1 MRLLSVNQDA
11 KTIKGVKKGYLTGIL
26 YLLPNKKLC
35 PCCSPGCRKACL
47 VGAGRGQMSCVS
59 KARMR
64 KTQMFLK
71 NRDAFMRYLLADI
84 QELVDRA
91 DLERLKP
98 CVRINGTS
106 DIDVEKELGV
116 VLDTFTDVQFY
127 DYTKDWNRVA
137 TRKNYHLTYS
147 RSEKTYVEDIV
158 EMLRNNNNVAV
169 VFEEV
174 PEEWFGMEV
183 IKGDETDLRFLDKK
197 GCIVGLKAKGKAKRD
212 TTGFVI
218 RTRKEN

>member
-47 VGAGRGQMSCVS
+47 VSAGKGQMTSVS

-64 KTQMFLK
+64 KTKMFLK

-106 DIDVEKELGV
+106 DIPIEEELGV
-116 VLDTFTDVQFY
+116 VLDTFPDVQFY

-137 TRKNYHLTYS
+137 TMPNYHLTYS
-147 RSEKTYVEDIV
+147 RSEKTRFGDIV
-158 EMLRNNNNVAV
+158 EMLHNNNNVAV

-174 PEEWFGMEV
+174 PDEWFGMEV

-197 GCIVGLKAKGKAKRD
+197 GCIVGLKAKGKAKKD

-218 RTRKEN
+218 RKTKES

>member
-1 MRLLSVNQDA
+1 MRLLSVNRDA

-26 YLLPNKKLC
+26 YLLPNKTLC

-47 VGAGRGQMSCVS
+47 VSAGHGQMSSVS
-59 KARMR
+59 KARKR

-71 NRDAFMRYLLADI
+71 NRDAFIRYLLADI
-84 QELVDRA
+84 QELVDKA
-91 DLERLKP
+91 DLARLKP

-106 DIDVEKELGV
+106 DIPIEEELSV
-116 VLDTFTDVQFY
+116 ALDTFPDVQFY

-147 RSEKTYVEDIV
+147 RSEKTRFGDIV
-158 EMLRNNNNVAV
+158 EMVHNNNNVAV

-174 PEEWFGMEV
+174 PDEWFGMEV

-197 GCIVGLKAKGKAKRD
+197 GCIVGLKAKGKAKKD
-212 TTGFVI
+212 TTGFVVRI
-218 RTRKEN
+218 